1 MRTLDQGGTL
11 AIGTAGLSKHTLNT
25 VIPGLGALEQKSEF
39 ASGGFYR
46 YGAAAIGTAGFSSTQ
61 IGTCTIF
68 QIAGGTAVGGGI
80 ALPLDAGAQLTLN
93 EPNAV
98 NKAIPRDTG
107 VYSATLY
114 DSGLLGAGGSGS
126 PTLTQGS
133 YTIDGTGLV
142 EITGTGLTV
151 GSTAT
156 GTLFICTAQASA
168 GAFTVPVSVLQQM
181 PVITNQGATGDGTIG
196 TLAVMAITDSSKGQG
211 LFSAPLTGGGT
222 TDQAFFTYSIGTTKM
237 TGFN

>member
-80 ALPLDAGAQLTLN
+80 AVTKLAHRPHTGWLFLGLRVLPRNTQ
-93 EPNAV
+93 NA
-98 NKAIPRDTG
+98 
-107 VYSATLY
+107 
-114 DSGLLGAGGSGS
+114 
-126 PTLTQGS
+126 
-133 YTIDGTGLV
+133 
-142 EITGTGLTV
+142 
-151 GSTAT
+151 
-156 GTLFICTAQASA
+156 
-168 GAFTVPVSVLQQM
+168 
-181 PVITNQGATGDGTIG
+181 
-196 TLAVMAITDSSKGQG
+196 
-211 LFSAPLTGGGT
+211 
-222 TDQAFFTYSIGTTKM
+222 
-237 TGFN
+237 